1 MHTDHTKRRLT
12 HHRAIYP
19 LNHSRGVTL
28 VELMVL
34 SAIFAIL
41 ITMVAQNIFGINNE
55 SRVIEVNQN
64 LRSIE
69 GALSVYRKEL
79 GDYPSNE
86 EGLSVLI
93 KAQSTPDW
101 KGPYLRAD
109 LLSDPWNRPYYYE
122 RTPSH
127 YRLYT
132 LGADGKEG
140 GTHLNEDISLTR
152 QIIPLEPVP

>member
-1 MHTDHTKRRLT
+1 MDHKRRLT
-12 HHRAIYP
+12 HYQAVNPMIR
-19 LNHSRGVTL
+19 SRGVTL

-41 ITMVAQNIFGINNE
+41 ITMVTQNIFGINNE

-86 EGLSVLI
+86 EGLTVLI
-93 KAQSTPDW
+93 ETQSKSNW
-101 KGPYLRAD
+101 QGPYLRDD

-152 QIIPLEPVP
+152 QILPLESNL

>member
-1 MHTDHTKRRLT
+1 MDHKRRLM
-12 HHRAIYP
+12 HHQAVNPMTR
-19 LNHSRGVTL
+19 SRGVTL

-41 ITMVAQNIFGINNE
+41 ITMVTQNIFGINNE

-86 EGLSVLI
+86 EGLTVLI
-93 KAQSTPDW
+93 ETQSTQDW
-101 KGPYLRAD
+101 QGPYLRAD

-122 RTPSH
+122 RTALH

-140 GTHLNEDISLTR
+140 GTHLDEDISLTR
-152 QIIPLEPVP
+152 QILPLESNL

>member
-1 MHTDHTKRRLT
+1 MDHKRRLI
-12 HHRAIYP
+12 HHQKINQMAR
-19 LNHSRGVTL
+19 SRGVTL

-41 ITMVAQNIFGINNE
+41 ITMVTQNIFGINNE

-86 EGLSVLI
+86 EGLIVLI
-93 KAQSTPDW
+93 EAQATPDW

-122 RTPSH
+122 RTASH

-152 QIIPLEPVP
+152 QILPLESN

>member
-1 MHTDHTKRRLT
+1 MDHKRRLT
-12 HHRAIYP
+12 HYKTVNQMTR
-19 LNHSRGVTL
+19 SRGVTL

-41 ITMVAQNIFGINNE
+41 ITMVAQNNFGINNE

-86 EGLSVLI
+86 EGLTVLI
-93 KAQSTPDW
+93 EAQSTSDW
-101 KGPYLRAD
+101 QGPYLRDD
-109 LLSDPWNRPYYYE
+109 LLSDPWNRLYYYE

-152 QIIPLEPVP
+152 QIIPLESTP

>member
-1 MHTDHTKRRLT
+1 MDHKRRLT
-12 HHRAIYP
+12 HYQSVNQMTR
-19 LNHSRGVTL
+19 SQGVTL

-41 ITMVAQNIFGINNE
+41 ITMVTQNIFGINNE

-86 EGLSVLI
+86 EGLTVLI
-93 KAQSTPDW
+93 ETQSTPDW
-101 KGPYLRAD
+101 QGPYLRDD

-122 RTPSH
+122 RTASH

-152 QIIPLEPVP
+152 QILPLESNQ

>member
-1 MHTDHTKRRLT
+1 MDHKRRLT
-12 HHRAIYP
+12 HYQAVNPMTR
-19 LNHSRGVTL
+19 SRGVTL

-41 ITMVAQNIFGINNE
+41 ITMVTQNIFGINNE

-86 EGLSVLI
+86 EGLTVLI
-93 KAQSTPDW
+93 EVQATSDW
-101 KGPYLRAD
+101 QGPYLRAD
-109 LLSDPWNRPYYYE
+109 LLSDPWNRSYYYE
-122 RTPSH
+122 RTASH

-140 GTHLNEDISLTR
+140 GTHLDEDISLTR
-152 QIIPLEPVP
+152 QILPLESNK